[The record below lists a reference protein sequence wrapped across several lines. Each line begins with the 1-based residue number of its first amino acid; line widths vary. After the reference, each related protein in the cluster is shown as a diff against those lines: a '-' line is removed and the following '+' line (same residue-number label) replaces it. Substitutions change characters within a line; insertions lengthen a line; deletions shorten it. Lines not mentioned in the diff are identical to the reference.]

1 MSRRCRST
9 IARLNAPRWILTVI
23 SEPEFSPLLWRGH
36 IASAKSKD
44 KPIFRSGW
52 IRLAVWL
59 GRFADS
65 PRGLPNR
72 CMMEWRSVALGH
84 FDRLLAED
92 HTQQAD
98 QCDERRGRRPD
109 MDKPVSRPNG
119 ETHDEGDEIA
129 DHDGLPIPAAAAQ
142 CGQPHPP
149 RPCDRPPAH
158 RRARRSLRWARRDNL
173 RRRIPERAHPGPVPT
188 PQDRA

>member
-1 MSRRCRST
+1 
-9 IARLNAPRWILTVI
+9 
-23 SEPEFSPLLWRGH
+23 
-36 IASAKSKD
+36 
-44 KPIFRSGW
+44 
-52 IRLAVWL
+52 
-59 GRFADS
+59 
-65 PRGLPNR
+65 
-72 CMMEWRSVALGH
+72 MEWRSVALGH

-129 DHDGLPIPAAAAQ
+129 DHDRLTSPAAAAQ
-142 CGQPHPP
+142 CGQPRPP
-149 RPCDRPPAH
+149 RPCDRPPAR

-173 RRRIPERAHPGPVPT
+173 RRRIPERVSSRTCADAARSRLSVATPNRRLSLWWKSARSKVTSRYPVAAIRPVC
-188 PQDRA
+188 RARRGT